1 VVVVRVRPFFALEK
15 SGRFAKR
22 NGGELEY
29 GQVEK
34 L

>member
-1 VVVVRVRPFFALEK
+1 VVDSSSTILRIEK
-15 SGRFAKR
+15 VPRFAKR